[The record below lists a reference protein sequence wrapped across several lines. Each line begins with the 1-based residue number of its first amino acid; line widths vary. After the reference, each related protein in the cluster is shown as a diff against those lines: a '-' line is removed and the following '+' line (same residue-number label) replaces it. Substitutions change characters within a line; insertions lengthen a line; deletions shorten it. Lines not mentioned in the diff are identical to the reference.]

1 MKLRK
6 ITATICTL
14 FTIILLAS
22 CGTATPEATV
32 DSYMKACIS
41 LDAEKMNEFLP
52 TGNTSEIPK
61 DDDTYTNL
69 FKRLKYKIGSSTIDG
84 DTATVQITIT
94 ALDMKTIMGE
104 MIADLFGQAMSHI
117 GDDSFDSD
125 AYSKNLLSEK
135 MSAEDAPTVT
145 NDAVVNLEKNA
156 DGKWV
161 ISSEE
166 KNSEFIN
173 ALTGDLM
180 SIADSLGFDE

>member
-6 ITATICTL
+6 IVTALFMLLTIV
-14 FTIILLAS
+14 LLAS

-32 DSYMKACIS
+32 DGYMKACIA
-41 LDAEKMNEFLP
+41 LDAEKMNEFIP
-52 TGNTSEIPK
+52 NGNTSEIPK

-69 FKRLKYKIGSSTIDG
+69 FKRLKYKIGSSAIDG

-94 ALDMKTIMGE
+94 ALDMKTIMGG

-125 AYSKNLLSEK
+125 AYLKNLLSEK

-145 NDAVVNLEKNA
+145 NDVYVNLEKN
-156 DGKWV
+156 DSGKWI

-173 ALTGDLM
+173 ALTGGLM
-180 SIADSLGFDE
+180 SMADSFKWDE

>member
-6 ITATICTL
+6 IAATLCTL
-14 FTIILLAS
+14 FTIVLLTS

-32 DSYMKACIS
+32 DGYMKACIN